1 MRWMIALCLMSS
13 LSLTTACKGG
23 DSPDQQCEKI
33 YQKGDGEHAYT
44 TDKAKFMEACKK
56 VEPNTRRCLL
66 LSGKEQMKDESC
78 GPGKGNTFDQMM
90 ELMKLG
96 QGTP

>member
-1 MRWMIALCLMSS
+1 MRWMTALLVITS
-13 LSLTTACKGG
+13 LSLTAACKKGE
-23 DSPDQQCEKI
+23 SPEQQCEKI

-44 TDKAKFMEACKK
+44 TDKAKFLDACKK

-66 LSGKEQMKDESC
+66 LSGKEKMKDDSC
-78 GPGKGNTFDQMM
+78 GPGPGNTFDQMM
-90 ELMKLG
+90 DLMKLG